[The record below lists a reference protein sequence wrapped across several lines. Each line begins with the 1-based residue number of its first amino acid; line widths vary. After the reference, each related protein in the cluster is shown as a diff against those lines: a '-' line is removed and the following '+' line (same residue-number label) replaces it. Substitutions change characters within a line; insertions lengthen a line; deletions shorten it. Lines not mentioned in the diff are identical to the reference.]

1 MDSREDHA
9 PDYSSEEQ
17 QLAAYLE
24 DLISGVLARRAMEMF
39 SKPNDPVAPHRF
51 AQEASSNAVPAV
63 EVPEEVAA
71 RSDAPDVEAPVL
83 RPPPKSGRSSM
94 RNELMDL
101 FRRTE
106 RTSTREAGGD
116 LRKVARTSES
126 PAAGSVQTSGFL
138 RQFLEQL
145 SVPVDLWSTG
155 IAELDTI
162 LTGGLGHGLHLV
174 AGPPGVGKTAF
185 LEYMLW
191 DATSSKHPVVY
202 YPLKDGSLTVWMRL
216 ISTLGAI
223 LGGPRVS
230 LAELRSRAL
239 RPGALE
245 LLHSLDDRLQQSVL
259 PLLSLADTVPA
270 HADVL
275 GAFIRD
281 VSGRAS
287 ALKTR
292 LGRTPLILLD
302 DLDRL
307 LRFAGDPP
315 PFAALSRIDEALLT
329 NRMTLVASVGGR
341 RVCGL
346 AAANAPVQS
355 VLELKA
361 VPGGNGTLR
370 SLVVSVRSNARTGGT
385 GDLVVVLDG
394 SSGLFAC

>member
-1 MDSREDHA
+1 MDSRN
-9 PDYSSEEQ
+9 DYAREYSDGEQ
-17 QLAAYLE
+17 ELAAYLE

-39 SKPNDPVAPHRF
+39 SRPSDPATPHRF
-51 AQEASSNAVPAV
+51 AHQASGDIMPSV
-63 EVPEEVAA
+63 
-71 RSDAPDVEAPVL
+71 DAPDEADTRDDAPDADAPVL
-83 RPPPKSGRSSM
+83 QPPPKSGRSSM
-94 RNELMDL
+94 RSELMEL

-106 RTSTREAGGD
+106 RTSVREAGSG
-116 LRKVARTSES
+116 LREIPRAREAPT
-126 PAAGSVQTSGFL
+126 AGTLLASMFL

-145 SVPVDLWSTG
+145 SVPAELWSTG

-162 LTGGLGHGLHLV
+162 LTGGLGHGLHVV

-185 LEYMLW
+185 LESMLW
-191 DATSSKHPVVY
+191 EATSSKRPVVY

-223 LGGPRVS
+223 LGGPAVS
-230 LAELRSRAL
+230 LTELRSRAL
-239 RPGALE
+239 RPEAVE
-245 LLHSLDDRLQQSVL
+245 LLRSLDDRLQQSVL
-259 PLLSLADTVPA
+259 PLLSLIDAVPA

-287 ALKTR
+287 ALKTS

-315 PFAALSRIDEALLT
+315 PFAALSRIDEALVANHVT
-329 NRMTLVASVGGR
+329 VVASVGGR

-346 AAANAPVQS
+346 ALANAPVQT
-355 VLELKA
+355 VLELKP
-361 VPGGNGTLR
+361 VPGGSGTLR
-370 SLVVSVRSNARTGGT
+370 SVVVGVRSNARTGGM